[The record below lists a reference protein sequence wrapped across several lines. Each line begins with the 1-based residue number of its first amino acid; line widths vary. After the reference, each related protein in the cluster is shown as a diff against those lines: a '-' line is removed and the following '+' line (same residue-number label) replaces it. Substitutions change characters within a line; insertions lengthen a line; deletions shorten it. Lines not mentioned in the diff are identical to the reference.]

1 MVWLKW
7 VLFFFS
13 SRRRH
18 TRFKCDWSSD
28 VCSSDLQPPA
38 GPSPQPVRV
47 PERGTNW
54 GRVIG
59 IGLVVT
65 AGGLVGATSVG
76 GFYTPGAGAA
86 DDPASVAAA
95 RALPAPAP
103 AMVRAAGITTGSG
116 PAAGT

>member
-65 AGGLVGATSVG
+65 AGGIGVATIVE
-76 GFYTPGAGAA
+76 GFYTLCAGTA
-86 DDPASVAAA
+86 DGPASVSAAGA
-95 RALPAPAP
+95 LRARGRAL
-103 AMVRAAGITTGSG
+103 VRAPGVPTASV